1 MDILFLFFHLHF
13 TICVFFKTKIIFIP
27 VIILLVCFLGNLV
40 YSCYSF
46 SLNNDVLIYLKNSIK
61 LCLLSFVILC
71 FTSYEFFY
79 LYKRCYIDEALY
91 SHKNGKTRILTST
104 VTVLLFIPALEFFS
118 AFVFNFVIFLSSGMN
133 DYSYLYHIFSVLFLY
148 VFLGGIIPILLGVF
162 FAQKTKRIV
171 SYALMA
177 LIIFLVSSTSDFIPG
192 GLSQVTKINFWE
204 AKYFLAYILPNDLE
218 WYINHDYG
226 MYAEIYR
233 WNLIIFWISLLSF
246 LFFKL
251 CQIKKTALKAV
262 LLSLTLLISTFNLVG
277 YFYGGSHIEKG
288 AQLDSISMSDYLFY
302 TENEQ
307 KNQDPDFEVTSYDM
321 DLSIYRQLDA
331 EVSMTLSDT
340 GLEYY
345 NFTLYHG
352 YNVLKITDIEGNA
365 LKYNRE
371 GDYVT
376 VIGNGNLQLINIKYS
391 GYSPI
396 LYSNYQACS
405 LPGFFA
411 YYPIPGFHK
420 ITGDYTTYNPIEIK
434 SGTEFNIR
442 VDSARQFYSNLDEV
456 KNEKNC
462 FVGVTSYPTLFSGFY
477 KSNSSDI
484 YKIYAITVKGW
495 GLSEIDEEYIDEIQ
509 KYINELDNNSSNK
522 LNLKEYTIIQINEML
537 SSNCIYD
544 GIFLGDDTVF
554 INKATDEETKKQV
567 AEILLAQRD
576 MGYSKYV
583 EKAVVDSESINDN

>member
-1 MDILFLFFHLHF
+1 MIKQNLKL
-13 TICVFFKTKIIFIP
+13 FFKTKIIFIP

-218 WYINHDYG
+218 WYMNHDYG

-307 KNQDPDFEVTSYDM
+307 KNQEPDFEVTSYDM

-411 YYPIPGFHK
+411 YYPIPGFYK

-434 SGTEFNIR
+434 SETEFNIR

-522 LNLKEYTIIQINEML
+522 LNLKEYTIIQTNEML

>member
-1 MDILFLFFHLHF
+1 MIKQNLKL
-13 TICVFFKTKIIFIP
+13 FFKTKIIFIP

-46 SLNNDVLIYLKNSIK
+46 SLNSDVLIYLKNSIK

-91 SHKNGKTRILTST
+91 SHKNGKTRILTNT

-148 VFLGGIIPILLGVF
+148 VFLGGIIPILLGAF

>member
-1 MDILFLFFHLHF
+1 MIKQNLKL
-13 TICVFFKTKIIFIP
+13 FFKTKIIFIP

-104 VTVLLFIPALEFFS
+104 VTVFFFIPGLVFFS

-376 VIGNGNLQLINIKYS
+376 VIGNGNLQLISIKYS

>member
-1 MDILFLFFHLHF
+1 MIKQNLKL
-13 TICVFFKTKIIFIP
+13 FFKTKIIFIP

-192 GLSQVTKINFWE
+192 GLSKVTKINFWE

-307 KNQDPDFEVTSYDM
+307 KNQEPDFEVTSYDM

-376 VIGNGNLQLINIKYS
+376 VIGNGNLQLISIKYS

>member
-1 MDILFLFFHLHF
+1 MIKQNLKL
-13 TICVFFKTKIIFIP
+13 FFKTKIIFIP

-46 SLNNDVLIYLKNSIK
+46 SLNSDVLIYLKNSIK

-91 SHKNGKTRILTST
+91 SHENGKTRILTST

-204 AKYFLAYILPNDLE
+204 SKYFLAYILPNDLE

-251 CQIKKTALKAV
+251 CQIKKTTLKAV
-262 LLSLTLLISTFNLVG
+262 LLSLTILISTFNLVG

-411 YYPIPGFHK
+411 YYPIPGFYK

-434 SGTEFNIR
+434 SETEFNIR

-522 LNLKEYTIIQINEML
+522 LNLKEYTIIQTNEML

>member
-1 MDILFLFFHLHF
+1 MIKQNLKL
-13 TICVFFKTKIIFIP
+13 FFKTKIIFIP

-456 KNEKNC
+456 ENEKNC

>member
-1 MDILFLFFHLHF
+1 MIKQNLKL
-13 TICVFFKTKIIFIP
+13 FFKTKIIFIP

-46 SLNNDVLIYLKNSIK
+46 SLNSDVLIYLKNSIK

-91 SHKNGKTRILTST
+91 SHKNGKTRILTNT

-434 SGTEFNIR
+434 SETEFNIR

>member
-1 MDILFLFFHLHF
+1 MIKQNLKL
-13 TICVFFKTKIIFIP
+13 FFKTKIIFIP

-307 KNQDPDFEVTSYDM
+307 KNQEPDFEVTSYEM

-376 VIGNGNLQLINIKYS
+376 VIGNGNLQLISIKYS

>member
-1 MDILFLFFHLHF
+1 MIKQNLKL
-13 TICVFFKTKIIFIP
+13 FFKTKIIFIP

-118 AFVFNFVIFLSSGMN
+118 AFVFNFVIFLSSEIN

-411 YYPIPGFHK
+411 YYPIPGFYK

-434 SGTEFNIR
+434 SETEFNIR

-522 LNLKEYTIIQINEML
+522 LNLKEYTIIQTNEML

>member
-1 MDILFLFFHLHF
+1 MIKQNLKL
-13 TICVFFKTKIIFIP
+13 FFKTKIIFIP

-411 YYPIPGFHK
+411 YYPIPGFYK
-420 ITGDYTTYNPIEIK
+420 ITGDYTTYNPIGIK

>member
-1 MDILFLFFHLHF
+1 MIKQNLKL
-13 TICVFFKTKIIFIP
+13 FFKTKIIFIP

-376 VIGNGNLQLINIKYS
+376 VIGNGNLQLISIKYS

-411 YYPIPGFHK
+411 YYPIPGFYK

-462 FVGVTSYPTLFSGFY
+462 FVGVTSYSTLFSGFY

-522 LNLKEYTIIQINEML
+522 LNLKEYTIIQTNEML

>member
-1 MDILFLFFHLHF
+1 MIKQNLKL
-13 TICVFFKTKIIFIP
+13 FFKTKIIFIP

-46 SLNNDVLIYLKNSIK
+46 SLNSDVLIYLKNSIK

-204 AKYFLAYILPNDLE
+204 SKYFLAYILPNDLE

-376 VIGNGNLQLINIKYS
+376 VIGNGNLQLISIKYS

>member
-1 MDILFLFFHLHF
+1 MIKQNLKL
-13 TICVFFKTKIIFIP
+13 FFKTKIIFIP

-71 FTSYEFFY
+71 FISYEFFY

-118 AFVFNFVIFLSSGMN
+118 AFVFNFVIFLLSGMN

-371 GDYVT
+371 EDYVT

-411 YYPIPGFHK
+411 YYPIPGFYK

-434 SGTEFNIR
+434 SETEFNIR

-509 KYINELDNNSSNK
+509 KYINELNNNSSNK
-522 LNLKEYTIIQINEML
+522 LNLKEYTIIQTNEML

>member
-1 MDILFLFFHLHF
+1 MIKQNLKL
-13 TICVFFKTKIIFIP
+13 FFKTKIIFIP

-411 YYPIPGFHK
+411 YYPIPGFYK

-434 SGTEFNIR
+434 SETEFNIR

-477 KSNSSDI
+477 KSNSSYI

-495 GLSEIDEEYIDEIQ
+495 GLSKIDEEYIDEIQ

-522 LNLKEYTIIQINEML
+522 LNLKEYTIIQTNEML

-576 MGYSKYV
+576 KGYSKYV
-583 EKAVVDSESINDN
+583 ENAVVDSESINDN

>member
-1 MDILFLFFHLHF
+1 MIKQNLKL
-13 TICVFFKTKIIFIP
+13 FFKTKIIFIP

-262 LLSLTLLISTFNLVG
+262 LLSLTLLISTFN
-277 YFYGGSHIEKG
+277 
-288 AQLDSISMSDYLFY
+288 ISMSDYLFY

-307 KNQDPDFEVTSYDM
+307 KNQEPDFEVTSYDM

-376 VIGNGNLQLINIKYS
+376 VIGNGNLQLISIKYS

>member
-1 MDILFLFFHLHF
+1 MIKQNLKL
-13 TICVFFKTKIIFIP
+13 FFKTKIIFIP

-204 AKYFLAYILPNDLE
+204 SKYFLAYILPNDLE

>member
-1 MDILFLFFHLHF
+1 MIKQNLKL
-13 TICVFFKTKIIFIP
+13 FFKTKIIFIP

-411 YYPIPGFHK
+411 YYPIPGFYK

-434 SGTEFNIR
+434 SETEFNIR

-495 GLSEIDEEYIDEIQ
+495 GLSEINEEYIDEIQ

>member
-1 MDILFLFFHLHF
+1 MIKQNLKL
-13 TICVFFKTKIIFIP
+13 FFKTKIIFIP

-118 AFVFNFVIFLSSGMN
+118 AFVFNFVIFLSSEIN

-218 WYINHDYG
+218 WYINYDYG

-411 YYPIPGFHK
+411 YYPIPGFYK

-434 SGTEFNIR
+434 SETEFNIR

-522 LNLKEYTIIQINEML
+522 LNLKEYTIIQTNEML

>member
-1 MDILFLFFHLHF
+1 MIKQNLKL
-13 TICVFFKTKIIFIP
+13 FFKTKIIFIP

-46 SLNNDVLIYLKNSIK
+46 SLNNDVLVYLKNSIK

-411 YYPIPGFHK
+411 YYPIPGFYK

-434 SGTEFNIR
+434 SETEFNIR

-522 LNLKEYTIIQINEML
+522 LNLKEYTIIQTNEML

>member
-1 MDILFLFFHLHF
+1 MIKQNLKL
-13 TICVFFKTKIIFIP
+13 FFKTKIIFIP

-46 SLNNDVLIYLKNSIK
+46 SLNSDVLIYLKNSIK

-204 AKYFLAYILPNDLE
+204 AKYFLAYILPNDLK

-411 YYPIPGFHK
+411 YYPIPGFYK

-434 SGTEFNIR
+434 SETEFNIR

>member
-1 MDILFLFFHLHF
+1 MIKQNLKL
-13 TICVFFKTKIIFIP
+13 FFKTKIIFIP

-321 DLSIYRQLDA
+321 DLCIYRQLDA

-411 YYPIPGFHK
+411 YYPIPGFYK

-434 SGTEFNIR
+434 SETEFNIR

-462 FVGVTSYPTLFSGFY
+462 FVGVTNYPTLFSGFY

-509 KYINELDNNSSNK
+509 KYINELNNNSSNK
-522 LNLKEYTIIQINEML
+522 LNLKEYTIIQTNEML

>member
-1 MDILFLFFHLHF
+1 MIKQNLKL
-13 TICVFFKTKIIFIP
+13 FFKTKIIFIP

-177 LIIFLVSSTSDFIPG
+177 LIIFLVSSTSDFILG

-204 AKYFLAYILPNDLE
+204 SKYFLAYILPNDLE

-509 KYINELDNNSSNK
+509 KYINELNNNSSNK

>member
-1 MDILFLFFHLHF
+1 MIKQNLKL
-13 TICVFFKTKIIFIP
+13 FFKTKIIFIP

-71 FTSYEFFY
+71 FTLYEFFY

-411 YYPIPGFHK
+411 YYPIPGFYK

-434 SGTEFNIR
+434 SETEFNIR

-477 KSNSSDI
+477 KSNSSYI

-495 GLSEIDEEYIDEIQ
+495 GLSKIDEEYIDEIQ

-522 LNLKEYTIIQINEML
+522 LNLKEYTIIQTNEML

-576 MGYSKYV
+576 KGYSKYV

>member
-1 MDILFLFFHLHF
+1 MIKQNLKL
-13 TICVFFKTKIIFIP
+13 FFKTKIIFIP

-411 YYPIPGFHK
+411 YYPIPGFYK

-434 SGTEFNIR
+434 SETEFNIR

-477 KSNSSDI
+477 KSNSSYI

-522 LNLKEYTIIQINEML
+522 LNLKEYTIIQTNEML

>member
-1 MDILFLFFHLHF
+1 MIKQNLKL
-13 TICVFFKTKIIFIP
+13 FFKTKIIFIP

-79 LYKRCYIDEALY
+79 LYKRCYIDETLY

-104 VTVLLFIPALEFFS
+104 LTVLLFIPALEFFS

-204 AKYFLAYILPNDLE
+204 SKYFLAYILPNDLE

-411 YYPIPGFHK
+411 YYPIPGFYK

-434 SGTEFNIR
+434 SETEFNIR

-522 LNLKEYTIIQINEML
+522 LNLKEYTIIQTNEML

-544 GIFLGDDTVF
+544 GIFLGDYTVF

>member
-1 MDILFLFFHLHF
+1 MIKQNLKL
-13 TICVFFKTKIIFIP
+13 FFKTKIIFIP

-118 AFVFNFVIFLSSGMN
+118 AFVFNFVIFLSSGMK

-177 LIIFLVSSTSDFIPG
+177 LIIFLVSSTSDFFPG

-331 EVSMTLSDT
+331 EVSITLSDT

-411 YYPIPGFHK
+411 YYPIPGFYK

-434 SGTEFNIR
+434 SETEFNIR

-477 KSNSSDI
+477 KSNSSYI

-495 GLSEIDEEYIDEIQ
+495 GLSKIDEEYIDEIQ

-522 LNLKEYTIIQINEML
+522 LNLKEYTIIQTNEML

-576 MGYSKYV
+576 KGYSKYV

>member
-1 MDILFLFFHLHF
+1 MIKQNLKL
-13 TICVFFKTKIIFIP
+13 FFKTKIIFIP

-411 YYPIPGFHK
+411 YYPIPGFYK

-434 SGTEFNIR
+434 SETEFNIR

-522 LNLKEYTIIQINEML
+522 LNLKEYTIIQTNEML

-544 GIFLGDDTVF
+544 GVFLGDDTVF

>member
-1 MDILFLFFHLHF
+1 MIKQNLKL
-13 TICVFFKTKIIFIP
+13 FFKTKIIFIP

-177 LIIFLVSSTSDFIPG
+177 RIIFLVSSTSDFIPG

-251 CQIKKTALKAV
+251 CQIKKTALQAV

-376 VIGNGNLQLINIKYS
+376 VIGNGNLQLISIKYS

>member
-1 MDILFLFFHLHF
+1 MIKQNLKL
-13 TICVFFKTKIIFIP
+13 FFKTKIIFIP

-46 SLNNDVLIYLKNSIK
+46 SLNSDVLIYLKNSIK

-251 CQIKKTALKAV
+251 CQIKKTTLKAV

-411 YYPIPGFHK
+411 YYPIPGFYK

-434 SGTEFNIR
+434 SETEFNIR

-522 LNLKEYTIIQINEML
+522 LNLKEYTIIQTNEML

-567 AEILLAQRD
+567 AEILLSQRD

>member
-1 MDILFLFFHLHF
+1 MIKQNLKL
-13 TICVFFKTKIIFIP
+13 FFKTKIIFIP

-79 LYKRCYIDEALY
+79 LYKRCYIDETLY

-251 CQIKKTALKAV
+251 CQIKKAALKAV

-411 YYPIPGFHK
+411 YYPIPGFYK

-434 SGTEFNIR
+434 SETEFNIR

-522 LNLKEYTIIQINEML
+522 LNLKEYTIIQTNEML

>member
-1 MDILFLFFHLHF
+1 MIKQNLKL
-13 TICVFFKTKIIFIP
+13 FFKTKIIFIP

-411 YYPIPGFHK
+411 YYPIPGFYK

-434 SGTEFNIR
+434 SETEFNIR
-442 VDSARQFYSNLDEV
+442 VDLARQFYSNLDEV

-522 LNLKEYTIIQINEML
+522 LNLKEYTIIQTNEML

>member
-1 MDILFLFFHLHF
+1 MIKQNLKL
-13 TICVFFKTKIIFIP
+13 FFKTKIIFIP

-218 WYINHDYG
+218 WYMNHDYG

-307 KNQDPDFEVTSYDM
+307 KNQDLDFEVTSYDM

-411 YYPIPGFHK
+411 YYPIPGFYK

-434 SGTEFNIR
+434 SETEFNIR

-495 GLSEIDEEYIDEIQ
+495 GLSKIDEEYIDEIQ
-509 KYINELDNNSSNK
+509 KYINELNNNSSNK
-522 LNLKEYTIIQINEML
+522 LNLKEYTIIQTNEML

>member
-1 MDILFLFFHLHF
+1 MIKQNLKL
-13 TICVFFKTKIIFIP
+13 FFKTKIIFIP

-307 KNQDPDFEVTSYDM
+307 KNQDPDFEVTSYDI

-411 YYPIPGFHK
+411 YYPIPGFYK

-434 SGTEFNIR
+434 SETEFNIR

-495 GLSEIDEEYIDEIQ
+495 GLSKIDEEYIDEIQ

-522 LNLKEYTIIQINEML
+522 LNLKEYTIIQTNEML

>member
-1 MDILFLFFHLHF
+1 MIKQNLKL
-13 TICVFFKTKIIFIP
+13 FFKTKIIFIP

-331 EVSMTLSDT
+331 EVSITLSDT

-411 YYPIPGFHK
+411 YYPIPGFYK
-420 ITGDYTTYNPIEIK
+420 ITGDYTTYNSIEIK
-434 SGTEFNIR
+434 SETEFNIR

-477 KSNSSDI
+477 KSNSSYI

-495 GLSEIDEEYIDEIQ
+495 GLSKIDEEYIDEIQ

-522 LNLKEYTIIQINEML
+522 LNLKEYTIIQTNEML

-576 MGYSKYV
+576 KGYSKYV

>member
-1 MDILFLFFHLHF
+1 MIKQNLKL
-13 TICVFFKTKIIFIP
+13 FFKTKIIFIP

-411 YYPIPGFHK
+411 YYPIPGFYK

-434 SGTEFNIR
+434 SETEFNIR

-456 KNEKNC
+456 KNEKNY

-484 YKIYAITVKGW
+484 NKIYAITVKGW

-522 LNLKEYTIIQINEML
+522 LNLKEYTIIQTNEML

>member
-1 MDILFLFFHLHF
+1 MIKQNLKL
-13 TICVFFKTKIIFIP
+13 FFKTKIIFIP

-218 WYINHDYG
+218 WYINYDYG

-376 VIGNGNLQLINIKYS
+376 VIGNGNLQLISIKYS

-411 YYPIPGFHK
+411 YYPIPGFYK

-434 SGTEFNIR
+434 SETEFNIR

-509 KYINELDNNSSNK
+509 KYINELNNNSSNK
-522 LNLKEYTIIQINEML
+522 LNLKEYTIIQTNEML

>member
-1 MDILFLFFHLHF
+1 MIKQNLKL
-13 TICVFFKTKIIFIP
+13 FFKTKIIFIP

-218 WYINHDYG
+218 WYMNHDYG

-411 YYPIPGFHK
+411 YYPIPGFYK

-434 SGTEFNIR
+434 SETEFNIR

-495 GLSEIDEEYIDEIQ
+495 GLSKIDEEYIDEIQ

-522 LNLKEYTIIQINEML
+522 LNLKEYTIIQTNEML

>member
-1 MDILFLFFHLHF
+1 MIKQNLKL
-13 TICVFFKTKIIFIP
+13 FFKTKIIFIP

-495 GLSEIDEEYIDEIQ
+495 GLSKIDEEYIDEIQ

>member
-1 MDILFLFFHLHF
+1 MIKQNLKL
-13 TICVFFKTKIIFIP
+13 FFKTKIIFIP

-204 AKYFLAYILPNDLE
+204 SKYFLAYILPNDLE

-411 YYPIPGFHK
+411 YYPIPGFYK

-434 SGTEFNIR
+434 SETEFNIR

-495 GLSEIDEEYIDEIQ
+495 GLSKIDEEYIDEIQ
-509 KYINELDNNSSNK
+509 KYINELDNNSSNN
-522 LNLKEYTIIQINEML
+522 LNLKEYTIIQTNEML

-554 INKATDEETKKQV
+554 INKATDEKTKKQV